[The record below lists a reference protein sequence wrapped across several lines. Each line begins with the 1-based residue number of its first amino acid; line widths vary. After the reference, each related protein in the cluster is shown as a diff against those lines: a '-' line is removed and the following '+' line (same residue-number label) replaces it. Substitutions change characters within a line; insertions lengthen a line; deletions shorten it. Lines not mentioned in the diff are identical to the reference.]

1 MPTCIGLSNVSL
13 HVRLAFGPPV
23 LVTPCNPHPAP
34 TLQPAGQRAWPGAA
48 APLTLSSGRLL
59 QSLAFKDLLVGS
71 A

>member
-13 HVRLAFGPPV
+13 HVHLAFGPPV

-34 TLQPAGQRAWPGAA
+34 SWQRAWPGAA